1 MPVPLRL
8 LIVCLG
14 NICRSPMA
22 EGALRSHLR
31 DAGLEAAVLVDSCGT
46 GGWHA
51 GSPPDPRAIACAA
64 RNGVDIG
71 DLRARQLVPADFAGF
86 DAILCADYGTLR
98 KVVLLAPEQ
107 VCEKC
112 MLLSSYAGQGDA
124 GIPDPYTGDTRDFD
138 RVWDMVD
145 GMAQVIVRRLSAA

>member
-1 MPVPLRL
+1 MPPIQRL

-22 EGALRSHLR
+22 EGVLRARLR

-51 GSPPDPRAIACAA
+51 GAPPDPRAIACAA

-71 DLRARQLVPADFAGF
+71 GLRARQLEPADFDGF
-86 DAILCADYGTLR
+86 DAILCADYSTLR
-98 KVVLLAPEQ
+98 KVVLLAPERAR
-107 VCEKC
+107 EKC

-124 GIPDPYTGDTRDFD
+124 GIPDPYTGDMRDFD

-145 GMAQVIVRRLSAA
+145 GMARVIVRRLSAS